1 MIDRVVIIAE
11 AGVNHNGEIEKAIEL
26 IDVAADAG
34 ADFVKFQS
42 FKAER
47 LVNENA
53 KKASYQIINSKG
65 EKDTQFEMLK
75 KLEIEDDWYPTL
87 IHRCK
92 EKGIQF
98 LSTGFDE
105 ISIDLLENLNIP
117 FHKIPSGEITNKLFL
132 QHKARIGKDI
142 VLSTGMA
149 NLKEVKAALDVLYLE
164 GIKKSQ
170 VTVLHCNTEYPTPME
185 DVNLLA
191 MKQMANEFKVKV
203 GYSDHTLGIEVP
215 IAAVALGACV
225 IEKHF
230 TLNRN
235 LPGPDHAASLV
246 PEELKSMVNA
256 IRNIE
261 KAISGNGIK
270 EASKSELKNI
280 DVARKSLHIS
290 KQLFKGDIID
300 FQSVKALRPG
310 HGISPM
316 ELDLVI
322 GKKINKDLS
331 SGHLLNFND
340 LEF

>member
-1 MIDRVVIIAE
+1 MMDRVVIIAE

-42 FKAER
+42 FKAEH
-47 LVNENA
+47 LVNINA
-53 KKASYQIINSKG
+53 KKASYQIKNSKG
-65 EKDTQFEMLK
+65 EEDTQFEMLK

-117 FHKIPSGEITNKLFL
+117 FYKIPSGEITNKPFL
-132 QHKARIGKDI
+132 QHIARTGKDI

-149 NLKEVKAALDVLYLE
+149 NLKEVKAALEVLYHE

-191 MKQMANEFKVKV
+191 MKQMTKDLKVKV

-215 IAAVALGACV
+215 IAAVALGARV

-235 LPGPDHAASLV
+235 LPGPDHAASLE

-290 KQLFKGDIID
+290 KQLFKGDIIG

-316 ELDLVI
+316 EIDNVI
-322 GKKINKDLS
+322 GKRINKDLA

>member
-1 MIDRVVIIAE
+1 MTDRVVIIAE

-47 LVNENA
+47 LVNVNA
-53 KKASYQIINSKG
+53 KKASYQIKNSKG

-75 KLEIEDDWYPTL
+75 KLEIGDDWYPTL

-117 FHKIPSGEITNKLFL
+117 FHKIPSGEITNKPFL
-132 QHKARIGKDI
+132 QHIARIGKDI

-191 MKQMANEFKVKV
+191 MREMAKDLKVKV
-203 GYSDHTLGIEVP
+203 GYSDHTLGIEIP
-215 IAAVALGACV
+215 IAAVALGARV

-235 LPGPDHAASLV
+235 LPGPDHAASLE

-261 KAISGNGIK
+261 KAISGNGFK
-270 EASKSELKNI
+270 QPSKSELKNI
-280 DVARKSLHIS
+280 EIVRKSLHFRNDLPS
-290 KQLFKGDIID
+290 GHVID
-300 FQSVKALRPG
+300 ANDLIALRPG
-310 HGISPM
+310 FGVNPM
-316 ELDLVI
+316 QIEMYI
-322 GKKINKDLS
+322 GKR
-331 SGHLLNFND
+331 LNQNVSAFSMID
-340 LEF
+340 YTQFVW

>member
-11 AGVNHNGEIEKAIEL
+11 AGVNHNGEIEKAIAL

-47 LVNENA
+47 LVNINA
-53 KKASYQIINSKG
+53 KKASYQIKNSKG

-75 KLEIEDDWYPTL
+75 KLEIGDNWYPIL

-105 ISIDLLENLNIP
+105 ISIDILENLNIP
-117 FHKIPSGEITNKLFL
+117 FHKIPSGEITNKPFL
-132 QHKARIGKDI
+132 QHIARTGKDI

-191 MKQMANEFKVKV
+191 MKQMAKDLKVKV

-230 TLNRN
+230 TLNRL
-235 LPGPDHAASLV
+235 LPGPDHAASLE

>member
-117 FHKIPSGEITNKLFL
+117 FHKIPSGEITNKPFL
-132 QHKARIGKDI
+132 QHIARKGKDI

-149 NLKEVKAALDVLYLE
+149 NLKEVKEALDVLYLE

>member
-1 MIDRVVIIAE
+1 MMDRVVIIAE

-26 IDVAADAG
+26 IDVAANAG

-47 LVNENA
+47 LVNINA
-53 KKASYQIINSKG
+53 KKASYQIKNSKG

-75 KLEIEDDWYPTL
+75 KLEIGDDWYPTL

-105 ISIDLLENLNIP
+105 ISIDLLEELNIP
-117 FHKIPSGEITNKLFL
+117 FHKIPSGEITNKPFL
-132 QHKARIGKDI
+132 QHIARIGKDI

-170 VTVLHCNTEYPTPME
+170 VTVLHCNTEYPTPMG

-191 MKQMANEFKVKV
+191 MKQMAKDLKVKV

-215 IAAVALGACV
+215 IAAVALGARV

-235 LPGPDHAASLV
+235 LPGPDHAASLQ

-280 DVARKSLHIS
+280 DVARKSLHFR
-290 KQLFKGDIID
+290 KNLFVNHILCANDLI
-300 FQSVKALRPG
+300 ALRPG
-310 HGISPM
+310 FGISPM
-316 ELDLVI
+316 EIDNFI
-322 GKKINKDLS
+322 GKKLNLNVNSLS
-331 SGHLLNFND
+331 MLDITQFT
-340 LEF
+340 E

>member
-1 MIDRVVIIAE
+1 MNNRTIIIAE
-11 AGVNHNGEIEKAIEL
+11 AGVNHNGDFDSAIKL
-26 IDVAADAG
+26 IDVAADSG
-34 ADFVKFQS
+34 ADYVKFQS
-42 FKAER
+42 FKADK
-47 LVNENA
+47 LVTKSA
-53 KKASYQIINSKG
+53 PKAEYQKININDS
-65 EKDTQFEMLK
+65 DDSQYLMLK
-75 KLEIEDDWYPTL
+75 KLEMPEKWHHDL
-87 IHRCK
+87 K
-92 EKGIQF
+92 EYSNSKGIKF

-105 ISIDLLENLNIP
+105 ESVDFLDRLGVDL
-117 FHKIPSGEITNKLFL
+117 FKIPSGEITNKPFL
-132 QHKARIGKDI
+132 QHIARKGKDI

-149 NLKEVKAALDVLYLE
+149 NLKEVKSALDVLYLE

-191 MKQMANEFKVKV
+191 MKQMTKDLKVKV

-215 IAAVALGACV
+215 IAAVALGARV

-235 LPGPDHAASLV
+235 LPGPDHAASLE
-246 PEELKSMVNA
+246 PAELKAMVNA

-261 KAISGNGIK
+261 KAIAGNGIK

-316 ELDLVI
+316 EIDYVI
-322 GKKINKDLS
+322 GKRIIKDLA

>member
-1 MIDRVVIIAE
+1 MMDRVVIIAE

-47 LVNENA
+47 LVNIKA
-53 KKASYQIINSKG
+53 KKASYQIKNSKG
-65 EKDTQFEMLK
+65 ENDTQFEMLK
-75 KLEIEDDWYPTL
+75 RLEIGDDWYPTL

-117 FHKIPSGEITNKLFL
+117 FHKIPSGEITNKPFL
-132 QHKARIGKDI
+132 QHIARKGKDI

-191 MKQMANEFKVKV
+191 MREMAKDLKVKV

-215 IAAVALGACV
+215 IAAVALGARV

-235 LPGPDHAASLV
+235 LPGPDHAASLE
-246 PEELKSMVNA
+246 PEELKSMVKS

-261 KAISGNGIK
+261 KAILGNGIK
-270 EASKSELKNI
+270 EASQSELKNI
-280 DVARKSLHIS
+280 SNVRKSLHFS
-290 KQLFKGDIID
+290 KNLTVNHVVCANDLI
-300 FQSVKALRPG
+300 ALRPG
-310 HGISPM
+310 FGISPM
-316 ELDLVI
+316 EIDIFI
-322 GKKINKDLS
+322 GKKLNRDVNALS
-331 SGHLLNFND
+331 MLDNTQFI
-340 LEF
+340 

>member
-1 MIDRVVIIAE
+1 MMDRVVIIAE

-47 LVNENA
+47 LVNINA
-53 KKASYQIINSKG
+53 KKASYQIKNSKG
-65 EKDTQFEMLK
+65 EK
-75 KLEIEDDWYPTL
+75 YPYL

-105 ISIDLLENLNIP
+105 ISIDLLEELNIP
-117 FHKIPSGEITNKLFL
+117 FHKIPSGEITNKPFL
-132 QHKARIGKDI
+132 QHIARIGKDI

-191 MKQMANEFKVKV
+191 MKQMAKDLKVKV

-215 IAAVALGACV
+215 IAAVALGARV

-235 LPGPDHAASLV
+235 LPGPDHAASLE

-316 ELDLVI
+316 EIDNVI
-322 GKKINKDLS
+322 GKKLKTDLQE
-331 SGHLLNFND
+331 GHKLEWSD
-340 LEF
+340 LI

>member
-1 MIDRVVIIAE
+1 MMDRVVIIAE

-47 LVNENA
+47 LVNINA
-53 KKASYQIINSKG
+53 KKASYQIKNSKG

-105 ISIDLLENLNIP
+105 ISIDLLEELNIP
-117 FHKIPSGEITNKLFL
+117 FHKIPSGEITNKPFL
-132 QHKARIGKDI
+132 QHIARIGKDI

-164 GIKKSQ
+164 GINKSQ

-191 MKQMANEFKVKV
+191 MKKIANEFNVKV

-215 IAAVALGACV
+215 IAAVALGASV

-235 LPGPDHAASLV
+235 LPGPDHAASLE
-246 PEELKSMVNA
+246 PEELKSMVKS

-280 DVARKSLHIS
+280 DVARKSIVAS
-290 KQLFKGDIID
+290 KKIVKGELFTIENLTTK
-300 FQSVKALRPG
+300 RPG
-310 HGISPM
+310 NGINPM
-316 ELDLVI
+316 LWYDVI
-322 GKKINKDLS
+322 GKVS
-331 SGHLLNFND
+331 PMNFNEDD
-340 LEF
+340 LIIL

>member
-1 MIDRVVIIAE
+1 MTDRVVIIAE

-47 LVNENA
+47 LVNVNA
-53 KKASYQIINSKG
+53 KKASYQIKNSKG

-75 KLEIEDDWYPTL
+75 KLEIGDDWYPTL

-105 ISIDLLENLNIP
+105 ISINLLENLNIP
-117 FHKIPSGEITNKLFL
+117 FHKIPSGEITNKPFL
-132 QHKARIGKDI
+132 QHIARTGKDI

-191 MKQMANEFKVKV
+191 MNQMAKDLKVKV

-215 IAAVALGACV
+215 IAAVALGARV

-235 LPGPDHAASLV
+235 LPGPDHAASLE
-246 PEELKSMVNA
+246 PEELKSMVKS

-280 DVARKSLHIS
+280 EIVRKSLH
-290 KQLFKGDIID
+290 FKNDLPSGHAID
-300 FQSVKALRPG
+300 ANDLIDLRPG
-310 HGISPM
+310 FGVNPM
-316 ELDLVI
+316 QIEMYI
-322 GKKINKDLS
+322 GKR
-331 SGHLLNFND
+331 LNQNVSAFSMID
-340 LEF
+340 YTQFVW